1 MRRGEERS
9 KTGWAFITNSF
20 GRLFT
25 TPHYSL
31 LPITVLDDSRKLYR
45 LNAYSRSRLD
55 VPKEVIRHST
65 WNGEN
70 FENLPLEELL
80 KKQVVVATLSTAS
93 KLRNNGV
100 MNGHFDMVII
110 DEAGQAMEPEA
121 GENKW
126 ERQGGAQRRPKEE

>member
-1 MRRGEERS
+1 M
-9 KTGWAFITNSF
+9 
-20 GRLFT
+20 
-25 TPHYSL
+25 
-31 LPITVLDDSRKLYR
+31 
-45 LNAYSRSRLD
+45 
-55 VPKEVIRHST
+55 RHSS

-100 MNGHFDMVII
+100 KNGHFDMVII

-121 GENKW
+121 GENNW
-126 ERQGGAQRRPKEE
+126 EVKRQGGAKRQLKELILGGMKRRQKLSHSRHVT